1 MSKRVFSLFQYY
13 IIFIDN
19 LKVSHMYFFFF
30 LCEAPALEQQTV
42 QPVGYQLVQDQSGQY
57 FLLPQNSIAG

>member
-1 MSKRVFSLFQYY
+1 MY
-13 IIFIDN
+13 IFKKKKKIVC
-19 LKVSHMYFFFF
+19 K
-30 LCEAPALEQQTV
+30 APALEQQQTM